1 MGVVHIFKIVQVVP
15 NRARHHIL
23 ITEKVAKWLER
34 TKKQKISCDLR
45 IVTKEM
51 EGSSYWVAKLKCLT
65 QRKMSLMF
73 HIAKVILK
81 IKDLFLQQNH
91 LKVNNKTLKAA
102 YVFSSSFIIRLCES
116 KILISIVLIFKK
128 LLTVVFCFHK
138 SCQVIEN
145 GFLKSFSL
153 DRFLFYLSFK
163 TTCL

>member
-15 NRARHHIL
+15 NRAGHHIL

-81 IKDLFLQQNH
+81 IKDPFKSDQ
-91 LKVNNKTLKAA
+91 KASVLVA
-102 YVFSSSFIIRLCES
+102 KSSQS
-116 KILISIVLIFKK
+116 
-128 LLTVVFCFHK
+128 
-138 SCQVIEN
+138 
-145 GFLKSFSL
+145 
-153 DRFLFYLSFK
+153 
-163 TTCL
+163 